1 MKILKRIKL
10 INWNEFINTD
20 IIIGKNITILGGKS
34 GAGKSTILDAVL
46 YVITCSYRHFNIA
59 ANEESKRNINSY
71 VRGKVGKEGKSYL
84 RTGFITSH
92 IALEIYDD
100 KADKYF
106 IIGAV
111 LDSFTETD
119 IKRYWYKIEDC
130 QINNDLFLQ
139 GNTPKKREVFSAT
152 TENIKTYKDSAEAK
166 KEIRNRLGRYPEKI
180 YDLLVR
186 ALAIKPIKKVND
198 FFVTYLL
205 DEKELDVSSIR
216 ETLNDFKNLEYNIQQ
231 TKEKISK
238 LEKIREIHSQI
249 NKYNEN
255 KNIEEY
261 IARRAEVE
269 ETENKIDELLTQIDN
284 NTRVL
289 EFKNKEAIS
298 AKEILNNLNVTIQE
312 LKVDIKEDEELKQI
326 QEYSDKIKELSFELE
341 QLNLQYNKLSQLID
355 KSIHASSEI
364 LRMDINLDFIR
375 EYKESLIDFKNTDNI
390 ERLAVSIKKYSNQAK
405 ELNLSKT
412 QEYGHLK
419 NEKEKNEQVLTE
431 VKEKISEL
439 EKKNLQYDPSVT
451 KLLEAL
457 KRDFRNSGKNDE
469 PRVLCELLQITD
481 KSWTNAIEGYIVTQ
495 KFNILVKPENFNLAL
510 STYENLRKKVTLH
523 SVGIINAEG
532 LENYTTCEEGTLASL
547 IESDNPYAK
556 MYINKLLGKVILC
569 DEVNELK
576 KYSTSITR
584 NCMVYKNNV
593 ASAINPNK
601 YKTPFIGAE
610 AYKIQLEQA
619 QQEYSEITHKVK
631 ELELSLVGTKRYIEL
646 LSNEYE
652 KDINRYMEVIP
663 EIKFIT
669 TKQKEFEERKN
680 ILESKSNAFEK
691 LELISIKEKE
701 YKEKDKAYTNLF
713 EEITKIKYKM
723 EQDQLNV
730 DIYNNSFKDKMHRF
744 NEIAKKIP
752 NQIDVAENRYDKA
765 IMSDKTFSQI
775 LASANSKISGIES
788 SIERKKMELSSAQAE
803 YKVLYQFGGENSE
816 EGYYQ
821 FEDELY
827 RLKETALIEYEEKA
841 IMARKE
847 AEVEFREQ
855 FLSNLRE
862 NIKIAQ
868 SEMERLNLVLKSIK
882 FGGDR
887 YQFIYKRS
895 EALGSYYDMI
905 MDELNMLE
913 GYSLLSG
920 GFNDK
925 YKDIIEELFL
935 KISEFDEASEE
946 IKILTDYRQYMD
958 YDIVIHHQDSDKT
971 YFSKV
976 NGNKSGGETQNVI
989 YVCIAASFVQAYS
1002 QGIGGIED
1010 SLPLVMFDEAFAK
1023 MDDSR
1028 IEGVM
1033 GLLKQLPL
1041 QVIIATPVDKLSDLA
1056 PKADDVILVKSLRHK
1071 GYINNFSKQEIDQ
1084 LLEEI
1089 DELQ

>member
-1 MKILKRIKL
+1 MKTLKRIKL

-20 IIIGKNITILGGKS
+20 IIIGENITILGGKS

-59 ANEESKRNINSY
+59 ANEDSKRNINSY

-84 RTGFITSH
+84 RSGFITSH

-100 KADKYF
+100 KTDKYF

-130 QINNDLFLQ
+130 QIHNELFLQ
-139 GNTPKKREVFSAT
+139 GNIPKKREVFSAT
-152 TENIKTYKDSAEAK
+152 TENIKTYKDSSEAK

-186 ALAIKPIKKVND
+186 ALAIKPIKKVNE
-198 FFVTYLL
+198 FFTTYLL

-238 LEKIREIHSQI
+238 LEKIGELYSQL
-249 NKYNEN
+249 KKHREN

-261 IARRAEVE
+261 IARRAEID
-269 ETENKIDELLTQIDN
+269 ETQDKIDNLLTQIDN
-284 NTRVL
+284 NEGIL
-289 EFKNKEAIS
+289 EFKNKESIS
-298 AKEILNNLNVTIQE
+298 AKEILSNLNKTIQD
-312 LKVDIKEDEELKQI
+312 LKSDINENEELKQI
-326 QEYSDKIKELSFELE
+326 QEYSDKIKDISFELE
-341 QLNLQYNKLSQLID
+341 QLNLQYNKLNTLVD
-355 KSIHASSEI
+355 KSIEASSEL
-364 LRMDINLDFIR
+364 LRMDITLDFIKD
-375 EYKESLIDFKNTDNI
+375 YKDSLIDFKNTDNI
-390 ERLAVSIKKYSNQAK
+390 ERLAISIKKYSNQAR
-405 ELNLSKT
+405 ELNLTKT
-412 QEYGHLK
+412 QEYGQLK
-419 NEKEKNEQVLTE
+419 NEKEKNENALTE
-431 VKEKISEL
+431 VNNKISEL

-451 KLLEAL
+451 KLIEAI
-457 KRDFRNSGKNDE
+457 KRDFKTSGKDDE

-481 KSWTNAIEGYIVTQ
+481 ESWANAIEGYIVTQ

-510 STYENLRKKVTLH
+510 STYENLRKKTTLH

-532 LENYTTCEEGTLASL
+532 LEKHTNCDEGTLASL

-556 MYINKLLGKVILC
+556 MYINKLLGKVVLC
-569 DEVNELK
+569 DEVNDLK
-576 KYSTSITR
+576 KHSTSITR

-601 YKTPFIGAE
+601 YKTPFIGAD
-610 AYKIQLEQA
+610 AYKVQLEQA
-619 QQEYSEITHKVK
+619 LQEKSELTHKVK
-631 ELELSLVGTKRYIEL
+631 ELELSLVGTKKYIEL
-646 LSNEYE
+646 LANEYE
-652 KDINRYMEVIP
+652 KDINRHMEVIP
-663 EIKFIT
+663 TIKSLT
-669 TKQKEFEERKN
+669 TKKNEFEERKN
-680 ILESKSNAFEK
+680 VLESKSNAFEK

-701 YKEKDKAYTNLF
+701 YEEKESAYINLV
-713 EEITKIKYKM
+713 EEIGKLKGKI
-723 EQDQLNV
+723 EQDKINYN
-730 DIYNNSFKDKMHRF
+730 IYENSIKDKMNRF
-744 NEIAKKIP
+744 NEVSKKIS
-752 NQIDVAENRYDKA
+752 NQLDVAESRYDKV
-765 IMSDKTFSQI
+765 IMSGKTFSQI
-775 LASANSKISGIES
+775 VASVNSKISGIDS
-788 SIERKKMELSSAQAE
+788 NIDKKKDELNSKQTE
-803 YKVLYQFGGENSE
+803 YKILYQFGGESSE
-816 EGYYQ
+816 AGYYQ

-847 AEVEFREQ
+847 AEIEFREQ

-868 SEMERLNLVLKSIK
+868 SEMERLNHVLKSIK

-895 EALGSYYDMI
+895 EELGTYYDMI

-925 YKDIIEELFL
+925 YKDTIEELFL

-1028 IEGVM
+1028 IAGVM

-1084 LLEEI
+1084 LIEEI
-1089 DELQ
+1089 DEL